1 MKWLM
6 AVFVALACSVSLA
19 QDSIPERGGPTDWQL
34 QLERNRQRDRPAR
47 CAPRVIYVDRVFY
60 VSQPS
65 QPVMLYG
72 YYSNVITGR
81 VEHGYYY
88 LAR

>member
-1 MKWLM
+1 MKWLV

-19 QDSIPERGGPTDWQL
+19 QDSIPERGGLTDWRR
-34 QLERNRQRDRPAR
+34 QLERNRQRERPA
-47 CAPRVIYVDRVFY
+47 CAPRVVYVDRVVH

-65 QPVMLYG
+65 PPVILYG
-72 YYSNVITGR
+72 YYNNIITGR